1 MLRVAILGAGS
12 MGHTHATGW
21 AATDAKVVG
30 VVALDRGA
38 AEEVAALCGA
48 AVYQGLDAVLPQ
60 VDIVD
65 ICLPTYLHLE
75 FTLKAAAAGKHIFC
89 EKPIARTV
97 EDGQKM
103 IAACNAAG
111 VRLFVGQVI
120 RFFPQYRKAYDA
132 LQDGKIGNLAVLRLT
147 RVGYRPHSSFE
158 NWFGDVNRS
167 GGPLLDV
174 LVHDYDYARW
184 MGGEIERV
192 YTRCSP
198 PDAGGISE
206 YAQVLLR
213 FRSGAIS
220 HIEGGWVYP
229 PGMFRTKIEAAG
241 DAGLI
246 EWESDSTA
254 PVTTYFKAAP
264 GAVADVGI
272 PLSPLEVDPYTAII
286 QHFYDAVQHDKPFAV
301 TPEDALA
308 AVQIGIA
315 ALESAATGKPV
326 TLTPL
331 PEVN

>member
-12 MGHTHATGW
+12 MGHTHAAGW

-198 PDAGGISE
+198 PDAG
-206 YAQVLLR
+206 
-213 FRSGAIS
+213 
-220 HIEGGWVYP
+220 
-229 PGMFRTKIEAAG
+229 
-241 DAGLI
+241 
-246 EWESDSTA
+246 STA